1 MAIDKSIS
9 DNLYTSET
17 ITVDK
22 EIVIADTLISSEA
35 AIRVD
40 KELVVTDALETNE
53 FAMML
58 YGDLET
64 VRNHPHLSKWYMA
77 VKVPRIMFKCSI
89 TEDRIDENDNTI
101 SIDSGS
107 VELVPPFDDLILTLP
122 AWFNY
127 VYDCTLWVGSADS
140 PTTRTDRGKARL
152 REIAYGELTVGAD
165 MHCDW
170 KAGDTVCAVDLWELW
185 PKLHK
190 VEAGDETVTMW
201 KDTDI
206 PSTERKE
213 YPVPIFGPP
222 ACAFIDPVTHV
233 APVSFDGSLSYKVQ
247 PNSQSY
253 QEGDNP
259 DPTES
264 WLGWP
269 NQGISAWEWTLEG
282 AAVPSPTTAHVSA
295 TYATPG
301 QYLAFLKVT
310 DRVGLTSYG
319 VRNVFIFDREDTPV
333 NPLVPILPESH
344 FILNRLSGSLDAHGW
359 QGEIEVFGDLFDADA
374 LVNGSQVVLFA
385 EEWFGGVKKDF
396 GMGHLFL
403 TGRDNIKMVGWIAD
417 SQIAYKESG
426 TREARMNIRGL
437 QQYLKSATNYAN
449 YMTQADTDAPAWSYF
464 TCPADG
470 LTVRKYLYHM
480 VQWHFTLLRF
490 TDFLIPDDH
499 NNYLP
504 SHNAPVGGLD
514 AQLDSF
520 VSRIQAEWCADKGGC
535 LHVFSWPN
543 YLPIQGYGKVW
554 RNRLKTENTLTTADF
569 SRLEIV
575 PRLRD
580 TVAKVRV
587 ESVIAFSTGAYQT
600 SIDMTPGDVR
610 NYGGANVVLGQQIVG
625 TGGFEDSQ
633 GWELARMI
641 HAEESRGIEEITLPM
656 LGNYSHFD
664 VVPNM
669 AWTQVTASGALRG
682 ITWNQKPFWV
692 TGMRIEVDH
701 KNGDTGT
708 TLTLFPE
715 TRMSLAPLRSYG
727 QYDEVG
733 EEAIEED
740 TGGSAELADVIS
752 GAGDPEETIFP
763 ALLGDG
769 SDHVETDTLGEVMAR
784 IMGDINQTVIAECRD
799 LKLVKD
805 RPVFLRHTKG
815 NRTSGKPGQAQY
827 TVVGPRRMIGDEGEA
842 EEDRAY
848 QWHRGVVGIPGEIEI
863 GTNMAAIALPVT
875 AQNLLLI
882 SVDGYIRTS
891 PTVGEGEDSLTIN
904 LTITREEI
912 EDEDAGYW
920 EVPVVFGNGQHKA
933 SYVLTEALLLR
944 VGDILD
950 LDVVAVPITLAG
962 EDVTVTAVCKEYGI

>member
-1 MAIDKSIS
+1 LDDQPIAKDVADSLGTAETVDVVKGQFLADTLSS
-9 DNLYTSET
+9 SET
-17 ITVDK
+17 ISVDK
-22 EIVIADTLISSEA
+22 KIVLADTL
-35 AIRVD
+35 
-40 KELVVTDALETNE
+40 ETND
-53 FAMML
+53 FATMM
-58 YGDLET
+58 YGDLAST
-64 VRNHPHLSKWYMA
+64 RNHPHLSKWYMA
-77 VKVPRIMFKCSI
+77 VKVPRIIAKY
-89 TEDRIDENDNTI
+89 TVTADRVDEADNTI
-101 SIDSGS
+101 TVGS
-107 VELVPPFDDLILTLP
+107 ATYVAPFDGYVSTLP
-122 AWFNY
+122 DLFDY
-127 VYDCTLWVGSADS
+127 LGDCTLWVGSADS
-140 PTTRTDRGKARL
+140 AATRTDHGKARL
-152 REIAYGELTVGAD
+152 RSIAANELTVAAD

-170 KAGDTVCAVDLWELW
+170 KSGDTVCVMDVWELW

-190 VEAGDETVTMW
+190 AEAADETATMW
-201 KDTDI
+201 MDTDI

-213 YPVPIFGPP
+213 YPVPIFGPS

-233 APVSFDGSLSYKVQ
+233 AAVSFDGSLSYKVQ

-253 QEGDNP
+253 QPDENVAEGSLNWDNY
-259 DPTES
+259 
-264 WLGWP
+264 
-269 NQGISAWEWTLEG
+269 GISAWEWTLEG

-333 NPLVPILPESH
+333 NPLVPVLPESH
-344 FILNRLSGSLDAHGW
+344 FMLNRLSGSLDAHGW
-359 QGEIEVFGDLFDADA
+359 QGEVEVFGDLFDADA

-385 EEWFGGVKKDF
+385 EEWFGGVQKDF
-396 GMGHLFL
+396 GMGHLFV
-403 TGRDNIKMVGWIAD
+403 TGRNNIKMVGWIAD

-426 TREARMNIRGL
+426 TREAHMNIRGL
-437 QQYLKSATNYAN
+437 QQYLKSATNYAY
-449 YMTQADTDAPAWSYF
+449 YMTQSDTDAPAWVYF

-470 LTVRKYLYHM
+470 LTVRKYLYHL
-480 VQWHFTLLRF
+480 VQWHFTLMRF
-490 TDFLIPDDH
+490 TDYLIPDDH
-499 NNYLP
+499 NNYFP
-504 SHNAPVGGLD
+504 SHDAPVGGLD
-514 AQLDSF
+514 TQLDSF
-520 VSRIQAEWCADKGGC
+520 VSRVQAEWCTDKGGC

-543 YLPIQGYGKVW
+543 YLPISGKNTNW
-554 RNRLKTENTLTTADF
+554 RKRLYTDNTLTTADF

-610 NYGGANVVLGQQIVG
+610 NYGGANVILGQQIVG

-740 TGGSAELADVIS
+740 AGGSAELADVIS
-752 GAGDPEETIFP
+752 GAGDPEETLIP

-805 RPVFLRHTKG
+805 RPVFLRYTKG
-815 NRTSGKPGQAQY
+815 NRASGKPGQAQY
-827 TVVGPRRMIGDEGEA
+827 TVVGPRRMLGDEGE
-842 EEDRAY
+842 EDEDRAY
-848 QWHRGVVGIPGEIEI
+848 QWHRGVVGIPGAPFV
-863 GTNMAAIALPVT
+863 GTAKAAIPLEVT
-875 AQNLLLI
+875 AQTLFLVQV
-882 SVDGYIRTS
+882 SGYIRTA
-891 PTVGEGEDSLTIN
+891 PRKVDDEENDLGIN
-904 LTITREEI
+904 LTRNGTVIASLTF
-912 EDEDAGYW
+912 GH
-920 EVPVVFGNGQHKA
+920 EVHKA
-933 SYVLTEALLLR
+933 SITLTTPIWLS
-944 VGDILD
+944 VGDMLD
-950 LDVVAVPITLAG
+950 LDVQSIPDTSPGAG
-962 EDVTVTAVCKEYGI
+962 LTVTAVCKEYGW